1 MFKKYGY
8 SILLFWFSIFAAVAI
23 STCNFQNADS
33 QIPTDASLP
42 PANCRIIKQPIEDI
56 CVPENPQRV
65 VTLSVLGDALA
76 LGVKPVGSTT
86 TKFWG
91 DQFPAYLGN
100 QLDGI
105 EKLGSDA
112 QPSLE
117 KITAL
122 KPDLI
127 IGWNDSHESIYP
139 TLSRIAPTALSGW
152 QENRTWRDN
161 FQFVAE
167 VLGKQDAAQQAW
179 DRYYQRIDQLKS
191 ALGVGAASPE
201 ENRYQ
206 NKTIS
211 LVFFYY
217 GVFGSDVKNS
227 FAGSILEDA
236 GLQRPPSQNVTAPYG
251 YIRFSQEEL
260 DKVDGDV
267 VFVMTSSEN
276 DEQLLQQF
284 QKQPLWNQLKAV
296 QQNQVYFVDP
306 SIWQGWN
313 LLAADAV
320 IDDLFKY
327 LVNTVRS
334 PIL

>member
-1 MFKKYGY
+1 MFKKYGH
-8 SILLFWFSIFAAVAI
+8 SVLLFWLSIFVAVTI
-23 STCNFQNADS
+23 SACNLQNPAPPIS
-33 QIPTDASLP
+33 TDASLP

-86 TKFWG
+86 TEYWG

-105 EKLGSDA
+105 EKLGNDE

-152 QENRTWRDN
+152 QPDRTWRNN
-161 FQFVAE
+161 FQFVTE

-179 DRYYQRIDQLKS
+179 DRYYQKIDQLKS
-191 ALGVGAASPE
+191 ALGK
-201 ENRYQ
+201 RYQ
-206 NKTIS
+206 SKTIS
-211 LVFFYY
+211 IVFFYY
-217 GVFGSDVKNS
+217 GAFGADAKNS

-260 DKVDGDV
+260 DKIDGDV
-267 VFVMTSSEN
+267 LFVMTFSEN
-276 DEQLLQQF
+276 DEQLLQQS
-284 QKQPLWNQLKAV
+284 QQQPLWNRLKAV
-296 QQNQVYFVDP
+296 QQNQVYFVDQ
-306 SIWQGWN
+306 SIWQGYN

-320 IDDLFKY
+320 VDDLFKY
-327 LVNTVRS
+327 LVNTA
-334 PIL
+334 PISLDR